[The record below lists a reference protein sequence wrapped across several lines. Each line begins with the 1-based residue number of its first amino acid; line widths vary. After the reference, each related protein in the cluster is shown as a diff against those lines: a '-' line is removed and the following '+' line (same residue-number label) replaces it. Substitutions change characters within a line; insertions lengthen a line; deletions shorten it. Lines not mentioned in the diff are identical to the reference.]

1 VGFAACTDAA
11 DGGDLSK
18 TAQGLTGTLMKILDK
33 YIIKNFLVG
42 YLIAFLVLIGL
53 IIIIDLFVNLDEF
66 AEHSNLGVLAVA
78 ANIVRYYGIQSTV
91 YFRDFAGMIT
101 VIAAA
106 FSLGRMTRANELTA
120 VLASGV
126 SLKRVIAPI
135 ITMAIL
141 FTGVLVIDQEF
152 IIPNLADTLV
162 LKRDVLPGQD
172 SYSMWFIGDK
182 NGSLIN
188 SSNFDAA
195 TATMKEPTIIIRS
208 RQSDSLI
215 WDVSGKISATSATY
229 NPNTQSWDLKDGIF
243 LARQEQLGRRSVEKS
258 RRSQLPQ
265 RIESYQSDITP
276 QDIPILRKEKYMG
289 LLSSKQ
295 LSDLAAR
302 SSQVKDLT
310 QLYSQKHFRITDPMI
325 NLIML
330 LVGLPVLV
338 CREPK
343 AMKSAIMASFGITV
357 ACFLVTFLAKL
368 VATEVIFNRVIPEFW
383 AWLPIFIFL
392 PIAFIEIDSMK
403 T

>member
-1 VGFAACTDAA
+1 
-11 DGGDLSK
+11 
-18 TAQGLTGTLMKILDK
+18 MKILDK

-66 AEHSNLGVLAVA
+66 AKHSNLGVLAVA

>member
-1 VGFAACTDAA
+1 
-11 DGGDLSK
+11 
-18 TAQGLTGTLMKILDK
+18 MKILDK

-42 YLIAFLVLIGL
+42 YLIAFFVLIGL

-66 AEHSNLGVLAVA
+66 AEHSNLGFWAVVV
-78 ANIVRYYGIQSTV
+78 NIVRYYGVQSTA

-106 FSLGRMTRANELTA
+106 FSLGRMTRSNELTA

-135 ITMAIL
+135 IMMAIL
-141 FTGVLVIDQEF
+141 FTIILAIDQEF
-152 IIPNLADTLV
+152 VIPNLADRLV
-162 LKRDVLPGQD
+162 LKHDALPGQE
-172 SYSMWFIGDK
+172 SYDLRFISDK

-188 SSNFDAA
+188 ATNFDVAAA
-195 TATMKEPTIIIRS
+195 TMNGVTIITRTRRS
-208 RQSDSLI
+208 DALI
-215 WDVSGKISATSATY
+215 WDVSGKISAASATY
-229 NPNTQSWDLKDGIF
+229 NPNTLRWDLKDGVF
-243 LARQEQLGRRSVEKS
+243 LAQQEPLARRSAEKA
-258 RRSQLPQ
+258 RRGQPPQ
-265 RIESYQSDITP
+265 RMESYKSDLTP
-276 QDIPILRKEKYMG
+276 QDIPILRKEEYMG

-295 LSDLAAR
+295 LADLAAR
-302 SSQVKDLT
+302 STQVKDLT
-310 QLYSQKHFRITDPMI
+310 HLYSQKHFRITDPVI

-357 ACFLVTFLAKL
+357 ACFLVTFLAKMA
-368 VATEVIFNRVIPEFW
+368 ATEVIFHRVIPELW

-392 PIAFIEIDSMK
+392 PIAFVEIDSMK

>member
-1 VGFAACTDAA
+1 
-11 DGGDLSK
+11 
-18 TAQGLTGTLMKILDK
+18 MKILDK

-42 YLIAFLVLIGL
+42 YLIAFFVLIGL
-53 IIIIDLFVNLDEF
+53 ITIIDLFVNLDEF
-66 AEHSNLGVLAVA
+66 AQLSEKSNLGPLAVI
-78 ANIVRYYGIQSTV
+78 ANIIRYYGMHSLL

-106 FSLGRMTRANELTA
+106 FSLGRMTRSNELTA

-135 ITMAIL
+135 ILMAIL
-141 FTGVLVIDQEF
+141 FTGVLVIDQEL
-152 IIPNLADTLV
+152 IIPNLADRLT
-162 LKRDVLPGQD
+162 LKRDVLPGQQR
-172 SYSMWFIGDK
+172 YELWFISDK

-188 SSNFDAA
+188 SANYDVA
-195 TATMKEPTIIIRS
+195 TATMKEPTIITRS

-215 WDVSGKISATSATY
+215 WDVSGKISAASATY
-229 NPNTQSWDLKDGIF
+229 NPSTQSWDLKDGVF
-243 LARQEQLGRRSVEKS
+243 LARQEQLGRRPAEEKA
-258 RRSQLPQ
+258 RRGRPPQ
-265 RIESYQSDITP
+265 RIESYKSDITP
-276 QDIPILRKEKYMG
+276 QDIPILRKEKFMG

-295 LSDLAAR
+295 LADLAAR

-310 QLYSQKHFRITDPMI
+310 QLYSQKHFRITDPVI

-330 LVGLPVLV
+330 MVGLPVLV

-357 ACFLVTFLAKL
+357 ACFLVTFLAKIA
-368 VATEVIFNRVIPEFW
+368 ATEVIFHRVIPELW